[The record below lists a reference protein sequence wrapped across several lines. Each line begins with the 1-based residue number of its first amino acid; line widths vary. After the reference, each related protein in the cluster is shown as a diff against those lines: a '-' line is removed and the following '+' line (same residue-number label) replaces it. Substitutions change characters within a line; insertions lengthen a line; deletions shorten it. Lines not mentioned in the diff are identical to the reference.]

1 MEESVFW
8 KSYGLVTLLIIVCL
22 YLLDLTVPPTEAFN
36 AFSMITIACFSGV
49 MVYVYYRSQVAIRS
63 TDQFRFVRLML
74 MLFLVKFFLCVFLV
88 AIFWKVRMP
97 DNREAVL
104 PFLMIYIFYTIF
116 EVWFLS
122 KIARESPGKMVDEQS
137 EQQEQ

>member
-8 KSYGLVTLLIIVCL
+8 KSYGLVTLLIFVCL
-22 YLLDLTVPPTEAFN
+22 YLFDLAVPPTEAFN
-36 AFSMITIACFSGV
+36 TFSMITVACFSGV
-49 MVYVYYRSQVAIRS
+49 LVFVFYRSRIAVRS

-74 MLFLVKFFLCVFLV
+74 LLFLIKFFLCVFLV
-88 AIFWKVRMP
+88 AIYWKVAVP

-104 PFLMIYIFYTIF
+104 PFLLIYIFYTIF

-122 KIARESPGKMVDEQS
+122 KIAHESPGKETDDTS